1 MHDVRA
7 MDFIAQDW
15 SMVGGSKEP
24 LCGPHAMDKANN
36 DLLPAEG
43 FDQVMDVT
51 AKNFV
56 DWSK

>member
-1 MHDVRA
+1 